1 MEKLVESLERAFQ
14 SLVASAAYVFESNEV
29 SEGAKST
36 STDAALETFKQ
47 QWELFKVS
55 CDQAE
60 EFIESVRQR
69 IGSECLVDEAT
80 GSLAHTN
87 VGIPPISAVRLEAM
101 SKAVRWLVIQLQRGP
116 NASNSNSLS
125 SNPLP
130 APASAFD
137 ARFGDD
143 AAH

>member
-1 MEKLVESLERAFQ
+1 MEKLVESLEKAYQ
-14 SLVASAAYVFESNEV
+14 SLVASAAYVFESNELAK
-29 SEGAKST
+29 GAKSA

-47 QWELFKVS
+47 HWELFKVS

-80 GSLAHTN
+80 GTLAHTN

-101 SKAVRWLVIQLQRGP
+101 SKAVRLLVIELQHGS
-116 NASNSNSLS
+116 ASPNSNSFS
-125 SNPLP
+125 SHTLP
-130 APASAFD
+130 PPASAFD

-143 AAH
+143 SGH